1 MSATLRSAPPARW
14 LEGARRE
21 AWAAFEKTEAPAK
34 TVETWRRVDFNAWRL
49 NLLTP
54 AGAAVAVRPAG
65 IVSKSS
71 GAALEPAI
79 LGEAAGILMQGDD
92 AASLTAVLDPELAHR
107 GVLLMGLEDAA
118 GRHPELVEPHLKS
131 LSTAPAFRKF
141 EAANLAR
148 FQGGVFLYVPSGVRV
163 EKPFEFSFLHSP
175 ENAFSFPRVL
185 VIAESQAQVSIIE
198 SHRAFGEEVAPAG
211 SKSSSIA
218 FSRVVAKEGAQV
230 SYAYEQT
237 LPPGTSHFWH
247 QQADLARD
255 VVLRHY
261 SVLLGS
267 AVHKSE
273 LDIRLNGV
281 GAHSELYGI
290 IFGTKNQTFDPHTA
304 QWHSAPRSTSD
315 LLFRSALRD
324 RARAIYTGLIRI
336 EAEAKGCE
344 AFQQNDNRLLSNE
357 ARADTTPVLEILTDE
372 VRCKH
377 GATIGPVNPDELF
390 YLCSRGLDPLEAS
403 RILILGFFDPILS
416 RLPERLRERLT
427 EEVTRRLAA
436 WTPRIS

>member
-1 MSATLRSAPPARW
+1 MSRSALETGW
-14 LEGARRE
+14 LEEARRE
-21 AWAAFEKTEAPAK
+21 ARAVFEKTEPPAK

-49 NLLTP
+49 NLLGQ
-54 AGAAVAVRPAG
+54 AGASGPAPLVAASPVLG
-65 IVSKSS
+65 
-71 GAALEPAI
+71 GAAGVLTQA
-79 LGEAAGILMQGDD
+79 DD
-92 AASLTAVLDPELAHR
+92 AASLTTVVDPELVHQ

-118 GRHPELVEPHLKS
+118 SRHPELVEPYLGS
-131 LSTAPAFRKF
+131 LQAAPAFRKL
-141 EAANLAR
+141 EAASLAR
-148 FQGGVFLYVPSGVRV
+148 FHGGAFLYVPAGLRV

-175 ENAFSFPRVL
+175 ENVFSFPRVL
-185 VIAESQAQVSIIE
+185 VIAESGTQISIIE
-198 SHRAFGEEVAPAG
+198 SHLACEEGPAPAG
-211 SKSSSIA
+211 SKSSSIV
-218 FSRVVAKEGAQV
+218 FSRLVAKEGARV

-247 QQADLARD
+247 QQADLAQD
-255 VVLRHY
+255 VALRHY

-273 LDIRLNGV
+273 LDVRLNGV
-281 GAHSELYGI
+281 GAESELYGI
-290 IFGTKNQTFDPHTA
+290 LFGTKNQTFDPHTA
-304 QWHSAPRSTSD
+304 QWHSASRSTSD

-344 AFQQNDNRLLSNE
+344 AFQQNDNRLLSND

-403 RILILGFFDPILS
+403 RILILGFFDPILNQ
-416 RLPERLRERLT
+416 LPERLRERLT

-436 WTPRIS
+436 WTPRIP